1 MRSRITRRSLLS
13 NAWRAGVG
21 ASGLALVGCGG
32 EDDERPRQ
40 PAPARAVGS
49 VQQADQQDEPDFGL
63 PDELGQQQEQDE
75 PPAAQSGAAAALAE
89 LDVVRTVD
97 PLEWRERYHWR
108 KLRDAPGRPAQRRR
122 GGELTFP
129 APGPYGGDW
138 SPLHPPNQPGG
149 TSLLPLFYSQLV
161 EMTADDLI
169 HPHRNEIVGDLAES
183 WETPDEQ
190 TLSFTVRSG
199 AIWPALELLESREL
213 TVEDVAATHET
224 YRTADLR
231 QRPLYSEVERIESD
245 PAARSVAFRLAAPNA
260 ALLNQLTSPLH
271 VVLRREIVADRAMWP
286 LAATPAGTGPFV
298 LDSWGET
305 GSSWRAS
312 RNPEYFKRDERGAQ
326 LPWIDAVNGRYG
338 LSRDVDG
345 ELDFFNWEYDGG
357 IDQLQLGTPEHWQ
370 QVIDARPA
378 SVTQVSPPTPG
389 AGLALYFRSLGLA
402 PFHDARVRT
411 AISRSIDREQLAQ
424 WVYNGLAA
432 PDCGHNWT
440 FVADPASE
448 WGFRE
453 WPWSLAELGESF
465 QADAQAGRALLAAAG
480 YSAAQPLPIHLDAP
494 PDDFRFRNASGAEHP
509 PLTEFV
515 EHSLRESLGDA
526 AAVELAPRLV
536 EIENQGGVNF
546 HRIGTNPN
554 ANLLFGSGAYEYAA
568 DPDSLIQAW
577 LSPAGAPLSRGITDD
592 ELVALAEAQRRALDP
607 LERSALLEQ
616 LRLREAEQVWRLP
629 LVNPYGLSVR
639 REYVF
644 DKVDTYFGKDLWQ
657 RPRQLE
663 RVWRSE

>member
-1 MRSRITRRSLLS
+1 MRSRIRRRSLLS

-32 EDDERPRQ
+32 EDDERPQQ
-40 PAPARAVGS
+40 PAPARTVGS
-49 VQQADQQDEPDFGL
+49 VQQADQQNEPDFGL
-63 PDELGQQQEQDE
+63 PDELGQPQEQDE

-108 KLRDAPGRPAQRRR
+108 KLRDAPGRPAERRR

-138 SPLHPPNQPGG
+138 SPLYPPNQPGG

-169 HPHRNEIVGDLAES
+169 YPHRNDLAGDLAEY

-190 TLSFTVRSG
+190 TLSFTVRAG
-199 AIWPALELLESREL
+199 VFWPAFESLESREL

-231 QRPLYSEVERIESD
+231 QRPLYSDVERIESD
-245 PAARSVAFRLAAPNA
+245 PAARSVTFRLAAPNA

-298 LDSWGET
+298 LDQWGET
-305 GSSWRAS
+305 GSSWQAT
-312 RNPEYFKRDERGAQ
+312 RNPAYFKRDERGAQ
-326 LPWIDAVNGRYG
+326 LPYLDAVNGRYG
-338 LSRDVDG
+338 PFPDVDG
-345 ELDFFNWEYDGG
+345 ELDFSSWEYDGG

-370 QVIDARPA
+370 QVIDAQSA

-411 AISRSIDREQLAQ
+411 AISRSIDRELLAQ

-432 PDCGHNWT
+432 PDCGQNWT
-440 FVADPASE
+440 FVADPASD

-453 WPWSLAELGESF
+453 WPWTLDELGESF
-465 QADAQAGRALLAAAG
+465 QADAQAARELLAAAG
-480 YSAAQPLPIHLDAP
+480 YSAAQPLPIRLDAP
-494 PDDFRFRNASGAEHP
+494 PDDSSFISFYEKHAR
-509 PLTEFV
+509 LIEFV

-526 AAVELAPRLV
+526 ATVELAPRLV
-536 EIENQGGVNF
+536 EAEGGDSYFVQ
-546 HRIGTNPN
+546 TDPD
-554 ANLLFGSGAYEYAA
+554 ANILFGFSGYEYAA
-568 DPDSLIQAW
+568 DPDSLIQSW
-577 LSPAGAPLSRGITDD
+577 LTPAGREGMGFADD
-592 ELVALAEAQRRALDP
+592 ELDALTEAQRRAFDP

-616 LRLREAEQVWRLP
+616 IRMREAEQVWRLP

-644 DKVDTYFGKDLWQ
+644 DKVDTYFGKELWQ

>member
-1 MRSRITRRSLLS
+1 MRSRISRRSLLS
-13 NAWRAGVG
+13 TAWRAGVG

-32 EDDERPRQ
+32 EDDERPQQ
-40 PAPARAVGS
+40 PAPARTVGS

-63 PDELGQQQEQDE
+63 PDELGQPQEQDE
-75 PPAAQSGAAAALAE
+75 PVAAQSGAAAALAE

-108 KLRDAPGRPAQRRR
+108 KLRDAPGRPAERRR

-190 TLSFTVRSG
+190 TLSFVVRSG
-199 AIWPALELLESREL
+199 VFWPAVESLESREL

-245 PAARSVAFRLAAPNA
+245 LAARSATFRLTAPNA
-260 ALLNQLTSPLH
+260 ALLNQMTSPTH
-271 VVLRREIVADRAMWP
+271 VILRREIIADRAMWQ

-305 GSSWRAS
+305 SSWQAS
-312 RNPEYFKRDERGAQ
+312 RNPQYFKRDERGAQ
-326 LPWIDAVNGRYG
+326 LPWLDAVNGRFG
-338 LSRDVDG
+338 LSLDVDG
-345 ELDFFNWEYDGG
+345 ELDFSNWEYDGG
-357 IDQLQLGTPEHWQ
+357 IDQLHLGTPEHWQ

-389 AGLALYFRSLGLA
+389 AGLGLRFDSLGLA
-402 PFHDARVRT
+402 PFNDARVRT
-411 AISRSIDREQLAQ
+411 AISRAIDREQLAQ

-440 FVADPASE
+440 FVADPASD
-448 WGFRE
+448 WGFLE
-453 WPWSLAELGESF
+453 WPWSLDELGESF
-465 QADAQAGRALLAAAG
+465 LADARAARELLAAAG
-480 YSAAQPLPIHLDAP
+480 YSAARPLPIRLDAP
-494 PDDFRFRNASGAEHP
+494 PDDFRFTNTPEHA

-526 AAVELAPRLV
+526 ATVELAPRLV
-536 EIENQGGVNF
+536 EIETQGAVTF

-568 DPDSLIQAW
+568 DPDGLIQAW
-577 LSPAGAPLSRGITDD
+577 LSPAGVPLSRGITDD

-616 LRLREAEQVWRLP
+616 LRMREAEQVWRLH